1 MTSEDTMSKVNIH
14 DILRALGFRLTP
26 EALSALITH
35 ATKSKL
41 SPAQLIEQLAVLER
55 RERDAKNLERRTKSA
70 GLGTP
75 KPLDQFDWNHPTE
88 IERSLYEHLY
98 QTLDFINQGENLLF
112 RGAAGLGKTMLSR
125 HLGLHALAEGH
136 AVRFTTLS
144 AALADLLR
152 QESIPAMERRL
163 RRYTTPSLLILDELG
178 YLACDSRAADMLFH
192 IITARHHRRSV
203 IITTN
208 LPYKQWAS
216 VFPGATCLSALVDRF
231 AQHCHTFDIKGESW
245 RDRDAQQ
252 RTKKK
257 RPRKK

>member
-1 MTSEDTMSKVNIH
+1 MSESNIN
-14 DILRALGFRLTP
+14 DLLRGIGLRVAP
-26 EALSALITH
+26 DALSALITH

-41 SPAQLIEQLAVLER
+41 GPLQVIEQLALIER
-55 RERDAKNLERRTKSA
+55 RQRDTKNLEQRIKA
-70 GLGTP
+70 AALGTP

-88 IERSLYEHLY
+88 IDRSLYEHLY
-98 QTLDFINQGENLLF
+98 QSLEFLRAGENVLF

-125 HLGLHALAEGH
+125 HLGLRALAEGH
-136 AVRFTTLS
+136 AVRFTSLS

-152 QESIPAMERRL
+152 QESIPATERRL
-163 RRYTTPSLLILDELG
+163 KRYTLPSLLILDELG

-192 IITARHHRRSV
+192 IVTARHHRRSV

-208 LPYKQWAS
+208 LAYKQWTS

-245 RDRDAQQ
+245 RDRDAQT
-252 RTKKK
+252 RLAKK
-257 RPRKK
+257 RTPKS

>member
-1 MTSEDTMSKVNIH
+1 MSESNIN
-14 DILRALGFRLTP
+14 DLLRAIGLRVAP
-26 EALSALITH
+26 DALSALIAH

-41 SPAQLIEQLAVLER
+41 GPLQVIEQLALIER
-55 RERDAKNLERRTKSA
+55 RERDAKNLEQRIKTA
-70 GLGTP
+70 ALGTP
-75 KPLDQFDWNHPTE
+75 KSLDQFDWNHPTE
-88 IERSLYEHLY
+88 IDRPLYEHLY
-98 QTLDFINQGENLLF
+98 QSLEFLRTGENILF

-125 HLGLHALAEGH
+125 HLGLRALAEGH
-136 AVRFTTLS
+136 AVRFTSLS

-152 QESIPAMERRL
+152 QESIPATERRL
-163 RRYTTPSLLILDELG
+163 KRYTVPSLLILDELG

-208 LPYKQWAS
+208 LPYKQWAP

-245 RDRDAQQ
+245 RDRDAQT
-252 RTKKK
+252 RLAKK
-257 RPRKK
+257 RPTKS

>member
-1 MTSEDTMSKVNIH
+1 MSEPNIH
-14 DILRALGFRLTP
+14 ELLSGIGLRVTT

-41 SPAQLIEQLAVLER
+41 SPLQILEHLALIER
-55 RERDAKNLERRTKSA
+55 RERDAKNLERRAKTA
-70 GLGTP
+70 ALGTP
-75 KPLDQFDWNHPTE
+75 KPLDQFDWNHPTD
-88 IERSLYEHLY
+88 IDRSLYEYLY
-98 QTLDFINQGENLLF
+98 QDLPFIRTGENVLF

-125 HLGLHALAEGH
+125 HLGLRALELGYS
-136 AVRFTTLS
+136 VRFTSIS

-152 QESIPAMERRL
+152 QESIPATERRL
-163 RRYTTPSLLILDELG
+163 KRYTTPSLLILDELG

-203 IITTN
+203 VITTN
-208 LPYKQWAS
+208 LAYKQWAS

-245 RDRDAQQ
+245 RDREAQT
-252 RTKKK
+252 RLAKK
-257 RPRKK
+257 RPAKT

>member
-1 MTSEDTMSKVNIH
+1 MSNA
-14 DILRALGFRLTP
+14 DLNAILRALGFRLTP

-41 SPAQLIEQLAVLER
+41 GPRQVIEQLALIER
-55 RERDAKNLERRTKSA
+55 REREAKNLERRTKSA
-70 GLGTP
+70 GLGSP
-75 KPLDQFDWNHPTE
+75 KPLDQFDWNHPTQ
-88 IERSLYEHLY
+88 IDRSLYEHLY
-98 QTLDFINQGENLLF
+98 QTLDFIEQGENILF
-112 RGAAGLGKTMLSR
+112 RGAAGLGKTMLAR
-125 HLGLHALAEGH
+125 HLGLRALAEGH
-136 AVRFTTLS
+136 AVRFTSLS

-163 RRYTTPSLLILDELG
+163 RRYTAPSLLILDELG
-178 YLACDSRAADMLFH
+178 YLTCDSRAADMLFH

-216 VFPGATCLSALVDRF
+216 VFPSATCLSALVDRF
-231 AQHCHTFDIKGESW
+231 AQHCHTFDIKGDSW
-245 RDRDAQQ
+245 RDRDAQE

-257 RPRKK
+257 RPRQK